1 MPCLCSSPVIKQQ
14 FIPTLGD
21 IRGNQSVK
29 SSLSL
34 TSCNVTESQPSE
46 LGSQVPSE
54 LSLFSQFDF
63 QGGKDEQ
70 FLYLLRTEAEL
81 DHL

>member
-54 LSLFSQFDF
+54 LSLFSKFDF
-63 QGGKDEQ
+63 QGRKDKQ